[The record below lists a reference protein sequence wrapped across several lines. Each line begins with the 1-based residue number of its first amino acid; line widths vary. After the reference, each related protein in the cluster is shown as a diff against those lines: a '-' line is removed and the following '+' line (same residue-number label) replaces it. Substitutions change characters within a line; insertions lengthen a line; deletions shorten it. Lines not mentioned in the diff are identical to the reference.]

1 MEIFIYF
8 IVALIGILFIL
19 SIIEAI
25 TSKTLEDKE
34 VIEQTKLYS
43 LENKTEINGSFVV
56 STGYVDDE
64 MYYYYKEVIS
74 EEPLRL
80 KNIKIPY
87 NAYEIVLR
95 DGIDYAYIEQK
106 YKVTKTKS
114 ILGIVD
120 GKELKDEYLVIP
132 KNYVEQKYNID

>member
-1 MEIFIYF
+1 MEIFIYVL
-8 IVALIGILFIL
+8 VALIGILVIL
-19 SIIEAI
+19 AIIEAI
-25 TSKTLEDKE
+25 TSKTLEEKE

-43 LENKTEINGSFVV
+43 LENKTEVNGSFVV
-56 STGYVDDE
+56 STGYVEDE
-64 MYYYYKEVIS
+64 MYYYYKQVLS

-95 DGIDYAYIEQK
+95 EDIDFAYIEKK
-106 YKVTKTKS
+106 YKATKTKS
-114 ILGIVD
+114 LLGIID
-120 GKELKDEYLVIP
+120 SKELKDEYLVIP